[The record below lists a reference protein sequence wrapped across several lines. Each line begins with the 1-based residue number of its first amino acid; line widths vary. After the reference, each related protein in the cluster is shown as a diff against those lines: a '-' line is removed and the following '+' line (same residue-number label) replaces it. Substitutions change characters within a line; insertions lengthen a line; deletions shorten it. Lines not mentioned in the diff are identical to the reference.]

1 MFPVVWDEAA
11 QEDLAEIVEYI
22 ADFNQVA
29 AEQLRERLENA
40 VLPLGEYPL
49 MYPESRK
56 MPGCREIVAHPN
68 YLIFYRVLPDRIRI
82 EMVAHGRRNFPLVR

>member
-1 MFPVVWDEAA
+1 MLPIVWDEAA
-11 QEDLAEIVEYI
+11 REELAEIVEYI
-22 ADFNQVA
+22 AVFNQVA

-40 VLPLGEYPL
+40 VLPLCEYPL

-68 YLIFYRVLPDRIRI
+68 YLMFYRVMTDRIRI
-82 EMVAHGRRNFPLVR
+82 EMVAHGRRNFPINR